1 VSGRDMPRRLGKGLA
16 ELLGPGT
23 VAAAGQAIT
32 GEGVRHLPVASL
44 HPGPFQ
50 PRRAMDEAALEELA
64 QSLRTQGVLQ
74 PLLVRA
80 MPGKPGQYEII
91 GGERRW
97 RAAQR
102 AGLHEV
108 PVLVRVLT
116 DSEAMAA
123 GLVENLQRQ
132 DLDPLEE
139 AEGYRRLVEE
149 FGLIQ
154 EDLARAVAKSRPHV
168 TNMMRL
174 LNLPVPVQTA
184 LRKGELSAGHA
195 RALLQH
201 PDPEAAARV
210 IAAKRLSVRQ
220 TEALVQ
226 SALAPKPERAPRDLK
241 DDSVT
246 RNLEAE
252 LAGALGL
259 RVKVTYDGTSGSVSL
274 FYRDLDQLD
283 GILRLLR
290 GGGD

>member
-1 VSGRDMPRRLGKGLA
+1 MPRRLGKGLA

-23 VAAAGQAIT
+23 VAAVGQAIT

-174 LNLPVPVQTA
+174 LNLPVTVQTA